1 MKGLRYALYI
11 ALYLVL
17 LTMSGLLNIV
27 IFHELDWSLLLD
39 DTFWIGV
46 IADYT
51 LYIGFFV
58 VTVLFVYENYGDK
71 DFEYTDLENLIFSKA
86 NMLSTDE
93 FRGDNVNYNF
103 KEKKEVWL
111 QTIKVAHGNYER
123 KKTHKMHVE
132 ITTLPK
138 EKWSKK
144 TLKLQTKID
153 ELKEYLSNEFISEN
167 LYYRKN
173 FDFNLKTKFKKIDYE
188 EITVEEIIYG
198 SITLPKK
205 KSRLVRR
212 PLLRRITH
220 KVIMLIPSLA
230 FKIVYEILTID
241 KFVSKAET
249 IKALSYMLAMI
260 FVYVVAGIFSGKKAH
275 VDRKIN
281 TTVRYGFVLDFENGH
296 RYPKAPIYEVKKAK
310 EVELIAL

>member
-58 VTVLFVYENYGDK
+58 VTALFVYENYGDK
-71 DFEYTDLENLIFSKA
+71 DFEYTGLENLIFSKA
-86 NMLSTDE
+86 DMLSTDD
-93 FRGDNVNYNF
+93 FRSDNVNYNF
-103 KEKKEVWL
+103 KEKKEAWL
-111 QTIKVAHGNYER
+111 RTIKVALGNYER
-123 KKTHKMHVE
+123 KKIHKMHVE

-153 ELKEYLSNEFISEN
+153 ELNEYLSSEFISEN

-173 FDFNLKTKFKKIDYE
+173 FDFNLNTKFKKIDYE

-198 SITLPKK
+198 SVTLPKK

-212 PLLRRITH
+212 PLLKRIAY
-220 KVIMLIPSLA
+220 KIIMLIPSLA

-249 IKALSYMLAMI
+249 IKALSYMFAMI

-281 TTVRYGFVLDFENGH
+281 TTVRYGFVLDFENGY
-296 RYPKAPIYEVKKAK
+296 RYPKAPIYEVNKAK
-310 EVELIAL
+310 EVELE